1 MSLELIFKKND
12 LTTIVF
18 LYLIQNKSLLEVAHS
33 STGVYENSE
42 MLCDGCKKY
51 TLKISNEKNLFTK
64 NWRSIKKNYARYH
77 ILLLLYKIY
86 QNNVCGKKAIM
97 KCVSVVDS
105 ILKLPDF
112 GLTHCSFIST
122 SSNVKAS

>member
-51 TLKISNEKNLFTK
+51 TLKISNEKICLRKIGDQLKRTMLATIFYYYCTK
-64 NWRSIKKNYARYH
+64 YIK
-77 ILLLLYKIY
+77 IMC
-86 QNNVCGKKAIM
+86 VEKKP
-97 KCVSVVDS
+97 
-105 ILKLPDF
+105 L
-112 GLTHCSFIST
+112 
-122 SSNVKAS
+122 